1 MIISLINHTNLPDVD
16 VQQAIRAVN
25 VQIEQDFYPYWS
37 IGATLR
43 LEGRIGEDPDLDNLA
58 ASLRGDAILYLED
71 TIDKDDPLGFH
82 NLHFSGIPFGFAF
95 TEISRQMGE
104 PWQVT
109 LSHEALE
116 LIADAEVNRLIMG
129 PHPNPEQ
136 KGRMVFHWYEMC
148 DAVQAERYDIQGV
161 PVSNFVL
168 PLYFTVD
175 SERGSRNDFLA
186 TTRSDGSRLPSFG
199 LNPGGYI
206 GFYDPELDDHDTYFA
221 DAVARRRAE
230 IKSQLGFARRGIRY
244 KSQVTKPLP
253 SGRVPGSRVKAVP
266 LIKSETGR
274 AKAARRKSKPAVKR
288 QASKPAAK
296 RETAKT
302 AAK

>member
-16 VQQAIRAVN
+16 VQQAICAVN
-25 VQIEQDFYPYWS
+25 VQIRQDFYPYWS

-58 ASLRGDAILYLED
+58 ASLRGDGIIYLED
-71 TIDKDDPLGFH
+71 TIKEEDPFGFH
-82 NLHFSGIPFGFAF
+82 NLHFSGIPFGFVF

-148 DAVQAERYDIQGV
+148 DAVQAERYEINGV

-221 DAVARRRAE
+221 DAVTRRRAE

-253 SGRVPGSRVKAVP
+253 TGRVPSSRVKFVP
-266 LIKSETGR
+266 LVKPETSR
-274 AKAARRKSKPAVKR
+274 AKAARRKSKPA
-288 QASKPAAK
+288 AK
-296 RETAKT
+296 RETAKP
-302 AAK
+302 AAKRSSK